1 MYFSLSLR
9 AKCEE
14 ERKVIAV
21 ASDSYE
27 RNKKNMYHSLKEL
40 LKQAEDHEVL
50 LSEVVLNNEIEQFGM
65 TRETIY
71 QKLEE
76 RYEVMKRAASRALG
90 EPLDTAGNL
99 IKGVAMQHNTYVEN
113 GQTLCGSFINT
124 AMAMALSGSEVNAS
138 MGRICAAPTAGAC
151 GILPA
156 VLISIEKGRAC
167 SGQAM
172 LNALLTASG
181 IGTVIMK
188 NATVAGAEGGCQAE
202 CGVAAAMA
210 AAAGVELCGGTPE
223 QSVWAASL
231 ALVNCMGLVCDPIAG
246 LVQVPCAQRNAS
258 QTVNALTCIDLAMA
272 GMTLPVTPDEVVESM
287 YKVGRMLPPQLRET
301 AQGGI
306 ASTKSAQEITKEIF
320 S

>member
-1 MYFSLSLR
+1 
-9 AKCEE
+9 
-14 ERKVIAV
+14 
-21 ASDSYE
+21 
-27 RNKKNMYHSLKEL
+27 MYHNLKEL
-40 LKQAEDHEVL
+40 LQQAEDHEVF
-50 LSEVVLNNEIEQFGM
+50 LSEIVLQNEIEQFG
-65 TRETIY
+65 TTKEIIY

-76 RYEVMKRAASRALG
+76 RYNVMEKAAVRALG
-90 EPLDTAGNL
+90 ERLETAGNL
-99 IKGVAMQHNTYVEN
+99 ISGIAMQQNVYTEK
-113 GQTLCGSFINT
+113 GETLCGEFMNT
-124 AMAMALSGSEVNAS
+124 AMAMALSGSEVNAA

-151 GILPA
+151 GIVPA
-156 VLISIEKGRAC
+156 VLISIERAKNC
-167 SGQAM
+167 SKQAM
-172 LNALLTASG
+172 LNAILTSSG
-181 IGTVIMK
+181 IGTIMMK
-188 NATVAGAEGGCQAE
+188 NATIAGAEGGCQAE

-210 AAAGVELCGGTPE
+210 AAAGVELCGGTPA

-301 AQGGI
+301 AQGGL
-306 ASTKSAQEITKEIF
+306 AATQSAQEIQKKIF

>member
-1 MYFSLSLR
+1 
-9 AKCEE
+9 
-14 ERKVIAV
+14 
-21 ASDSYE
+21 
-27 RNKKNMYHSLKEL
+27 MYHSLKEL
-40 LKQAEDHEVL
+40 LQQAEDREVL
-50 LSEVVLNNEIEQFGM
+50 LSEIVLDNEIELSGM
-65 TRETIY
+65 EREKIL

-76 RYEVMKRAASRALG
+76 RYEVMKRAAVRALG
-90 EPLDTAGNL
+90 ERLETAGNL
-99 IKGVAMQHNTYVEN
+99 ISGIAMQHREYTAK
-113 GQTLCGSFINT
+113 GTTLCGEFMNL

-151 GILPA
+151 GIVPA
-156 VLISIEKGRAC
+156 VLISIEQAKNC
-167 SGQAM
+167 SEKAM

-210 AAAGVELCGGTPE
+210 AAAGVELCGGTPR
-223 QSVWAASL
+223 QSVWAAVL
-231 ALVNCMGLVCDPIAG
+231 ALVDCMGLVCDPVAG

-258 QTVNALTCIDLAMA
+258 QTVNALTCIDLALA

-306 ASTKSAQEITKEIF
+306 AATKSAQEITKRIF

>member
-1 MYFSLSLR
+1 
-9 AKCEE
+9 
-14 ERKVIAV
+14 
-21 ASDSYE
+21 
-27 RNKKNMYHSLKEL
+27 MYHNLKDL
-40 LKQAEDHEVL
+40 LQQSKDREVL
-50 LSEVVLNNEIEQFGM
+50 ISEIVLENEMEQFGYS
-65 TRETIY
+65 REEVY
-71 QKLEE
+71 QRLEE
-76 RYEVMKRAASRALG
+76 RYEVMERAAVKALN
-90 EPLDTAGNL
+90 ESLPTAGNL
-99 IKGVAMQHNTYVEN
+99 ITGIAMQQNTYTQE
-113 GQTLCGSFINT
+113 GKTLCGDFMNA

-151 GILPA
+151 GIVPA
-156 VLISIEKGRAC
+156 VLISIEKAKNI
-167 SGQAM
+167 SKEAM
-172 LNALLTASG
+172 LNALLTTSG

-223 QSVWAASL
+223 QSVWAACL

-258 QTVNALTCIDLAMA
+258 QTVNALTCIDLALA

-306 ASTKSAQEITKEIF
+306 AATQSAQEITKRIF

>member
-1 MYFSLSLR
+1 
-9 AKCEE
+9 
-14 ERKVIAV
+14 
-21 ASDSYE
+21 
-27 RNKKNMYHSLKEL
+27 MYHSLKDL
-40 LKQAEDHEVL
+40 LQQSLDKEAL
-50 LSEVVLNNEIEQFGM
+50 LSEIVLENEMEQFGYSK
-65 TRETIY
+65 EKIY
-71 QKLEE
+71 EKLEE
-76 RYEVMKRAASRALG
+76 RYEVMKRAAHKALH
-90 EPLDTAGNL
+90 ESLPTAGNL
-99 IKGVAMQHNTYVEN
+99 ITGIAMQQNTYTEQ
-113 GQTLCGSFINT
+113 GATLCGDFMNT
-124 AMAMALSGSEVNAS
+124 AMALALSGSEVNAS

-151 GILPA
+151 GIVPA
-156 VLISIEKGRAC
+156 VLFSIEKAKNLPKE
-167 SGQAM
+167 AM
-172 LNALLTASG
+172 LNALLTTSG

-223 QSVWAASL
+223 QSIWAACL

-272 GMTLPVTPDEVVESM
+272 GMKLPVTPDEVVESM

-306 ASTKSAQEITKEIF
+306 AATPSAQEITKQIF

>member
-1 MYFSLSLR
+1 
-9 AKCEE
+9 
-14 ERKVIAV
+14 
-21 ASDSYE
+21 
-27 RNKKNMYHSLKEL
+27 MYHNLKEL
-40 LKQAEDHEVL
+40 LQQAEDHEML
-50 LSEVVLNNEIEQFGM
+50 LSEIVLQNEIEQFG
-65 TRETIY
+65 TTEEAIY

-76 RYEVMKRAASRALG
+76 RYAVMKKAAVRALG
-90 EPLDTAGNL
+90 ERLETAGNL
-99 IKGVAMQHNTYVEN
+99 ISGIAMQQNYYTQN
-113 GQTLCGSFINT
+113 GATLCGEFMNM

-151 GILPA
+151 GIVPA
-156 VLISIEKGRAC
+156 VLISIERVKNC
-167 SGQAM
+167 SRKAM
-172 LNALLTASG
+172 LNAILTSSG
-181 IGTVIMK
+181 IGTILMK

-210 AAAGVELCGGTPE
+210 AAAGVELCGGTPA
-223 QSVWAASL
+223 QSVWAAVL

-272 GMTLPVTPDEVVESM
+272 GMTLPVTPDEVVEAM

-301 AQGGI
+301 AQGGL
-306 ASTKSAQEITKEIF
+306 AATQSAQEIQKKIF

>member
-1 MYFSLSLR
+1 
-9 AKCEE
+9 
-14 ERKVIAV
+14 
-21 ASDSYE
+21 
-27 RNKKNMYHSLKEL
+27 MYHNLKEL
-40 LKQAEDHEVL
+40 LQQAEDHEVL
-50 LSEVVLNNEIEQFGM
+50 LSEIVLQNEIEQFG
-65 TRETIY
+65 TTKDKIY

-76 RYEVMKRAASRALG
+76 RYHVMEKAAVRALG
-90 EPLDTAGNL
+90 ERLETAGNL
-99 IKGVAMQHNTYVEN
+99 ISGIAMQQNEYTAK
-113 GQTLCGSFINT
+113 GQTLCGEFMNT

-151 GILPA
+151 GIVPA
-156 VLISIEKGRAC
+156 VLISIEKARNC
-167 SGQAM
+167 SKEAM
-172 LNALLTASG
+172 LNAILTSSG
-181 IGTVIMK
+181 IGTIMMK
-188 NATVAGAEGGCQAE
+188 NATIAGAEGGCQAE

-210 AAAGVELCGGTPE
+210 AAAGVELCGGTPS
-223 QSVWAASL
+223 QSVWAAVL

-301 AQGGI
+301 AQGGL
-306 ASTKSAQEITKEIF
+306 AATQSAQEIQKKIF

>member
-1 MYFSLSLR
+1 
-9 AKCEE
+9 
-14 ERKVIAV
+14 
-21 ASDSYE
+21 
-27 RNKKNMYHSLKEL
+27 MYHNLKEL

-50 LSEVVLNNEIEQFGM
+50 LSEIVLQNEIEQFG
-65 TRETIY
+65 TTAEAVY

-76 RYEVMKRAASRALG
+76 RYDVMERAAVRALG
-90 EPLDTAGNL
+90 ERLETAGNL
-99 IKGVAMQHNTYVEN
+99 ISGIAMRQNNYTVK
-113 GQTLCGSFINT
+113 GQTLCGEFMNT

-151 GILPA
+151 GIVPA
-156 VLISIEKGRAC
+156 VLISIERARNC
-167 SGQAM
+167 NKKSM
-172 LNALLTASG
+172 LNAILTTSG

-188 NATVAGAEGGCQAE
+188 NATIAGAEGGCQAE

-210 AAAGVELCGGTPE
+210 AAAGVELCGGTPD
-223 QSVWAASL
+223 QSIWAAVL

-272 GMTLPVTPDEVVESM
+272 GMTLPVTPDEVIEAM

-301 AQGGI
+301 AQGGL
-306 ASTKSAQEITKEIF
+306 AATRSGQEIAQKIF

>member
-1 MYFSLSLR
+1 
-9 AKCEE
+9 
-14 ERKVIAV
+14 
-21 ASDSYE
+21 
-27 RNKKNMYHSLKEL
+27 MYHNLKEL
-40 LKQAEDHEVL
+40 LQQSKDKEVL
-50 LSEVVLNNEIEQFGM
+50 ISEIVLDNEMEQFGYS
-65 TRETIY
+65 REKIY
-71 QKLEE
+71 EKLEE
-76 RYEVMKRAASRALG
+76 RYEVMKRAATKALH
-90 EPLDTAGNL
+90 ESLPTAGNL
-99 IKGVAMQHNTYVEN
+99 ITGIAMQQNTYTEK
-113 GQTLCGSFINT
+113 GATLCGDFMNT

-151 GILPA
+151 GIVPA
-156 VLISIEKGRAC
+156 VLFSIEKAKNLPKE
-167 SGQAM
+167 AM
-172 LNALLTASG
+172 LNALLTTSG

-223 QSVWAASL
+223 QSVWAACL

-272 GMTLPVTPDEVVESM
+272 GMTLPVTPDEVIESM

-306 ASTKSAQEITKEIF
+306 AATQSAQEITKKIF
-320 S
+320 A